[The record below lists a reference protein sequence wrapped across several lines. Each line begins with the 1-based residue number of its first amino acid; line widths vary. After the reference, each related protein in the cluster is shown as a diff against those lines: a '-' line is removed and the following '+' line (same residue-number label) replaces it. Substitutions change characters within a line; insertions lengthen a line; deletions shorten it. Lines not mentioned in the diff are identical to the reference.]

1 MNGERAMRLR
11 ERVAIV
17 SGASQG
23 IGRAIAVGLAREG
36 AAVVANHPP
45 SGPSASEVVAEIE
58 GGGGRAVAV
67 EADIGQPSD
76 HERLIRAA
84 LDRFGRLDVL
94 VNNAAVQFR
103 EPFLSTGPDAWDHTL
118 AVNLRGPFFLSQR
131 AAEAMAGSGGGKII
145 NLSSVHDT
153 VPLSERSA
161 YAISKAGMA
170 MLTKALALELAPKK
184 INVNAIAPGAIL
196 TDMNRTH
203 LSNPAARERLL
214 ERIPWGRLGEA
225 GDIVGAALF
234 LASSDSDYV
243 TGATIYVD
251 GGLLLRR
258 L

>member
-1 MNGERAMRLR
+1 R
-11 ERVAIV
+11 E
-17 SGASQG
+17 Q
-23 IGRAIAVGLAREG
+23 
-36 AAVVANHPP
+36 
-45 SGPSASEVVAEIE
+45 
-58 GGGGRAVAV
+58 
-67 EADIGQPSD
+67 
-76 HERLIRAA
+76 A
-84 LDRFGRLDVL
+84 LY
-94 VNNAAVQFR
+94 
-103 EPFLSTGPDAWDHTL
+103 
-118 AVNLRGPFFLSQR
+118 VNLRGTSFLSRR
-131 AAEAMAGSGGGKII
+131 AAEAVVGSGGGKII

-161 YAISKAGMA
+161 YAISKAGIA
-170 MLTKALALELAPKK
+170 MLTKALALELAPHK

-196 TDMNRTH
+196 TDMNRAH

-258 L
+258 LCDAAFLGGLNGFHVGVVAEPVRDMRATPGAVGGPRLARVR

>member
-1 MNGERAMRLR
+1 MRLR

-23 IGRAIAVGLAREG
+23 IGRAIAIGLAREG
-36 AAVVANHPP
+36 AAVVADYPP
-45 SGPSASEVVAEIE
+45 SGPSASEVVGEIE
-58 GGGGRAVAV
+58 AGGGRAVAV
-67 EADIGQPSD
+67 EADVGELSHHD
-76 HERLIRAA
+76 RLIRSA

-103 EPFLSTGPDAWDHTL
+103 EPFLSTRPDAWDHTL

-131 AAEAMAGSGGGKII
+131 AAEAMIRSGGGKIV

-161 YAISKAGMA
+161 YAISKAGIA
-170 MLTKALALELAPKK
+170 MLTKALALELAPHG

-196 TDMNRTH
+196 TDMNRAH
-203 LSNPAARERLL
+203 LSDPAVRARLVEG
-214 ERIPWGRLGEA
+214 IAWGRLGEA
-225 GDIVGAALF
+225 GDIVGAAVF
-234 LASSDSDYV
+234 LASPDSDYV